1 MGRLLDGLS
10 SILGVCQLNSY
21 EGEAAM
27 KLEALASIHKNDP
40 FEYYP
45 IPLVKDRLQHNV
57 MLPYIFEDLEKKED
71 VSFIAWKIFCSLAKA
86 IENVSNNFN
95 VDRIAFSGGVFQNE
109 LLVDLINKLLSE
121 KKELYF
127 HKQLSPNDECIGF
140 GQIAC
145 YEILKTKQSMYNQLS
160 TSYVS

>member
-1 MGRLLDGLS
+1 
-10 SILGVCQLNSY
+10 
-21 EGEAAM
+21 
-27 KLEALASIHKNDP
+27 LASDHKQDS

-71 VSFIAWKIFCSLAKA
+71 ISPIAWKIFCSLAKA
-86 IENVSNNFN
+86 IENVSNYFD
-95 VDRIAFSGGVFQNE
+95 VHKIAFSGGVFQNE
-109 LLVDLINKLLSE
+109 LLTGLVIKLLSE

-127 HKQLSPNDECIGF
+127 HQQLSPNDECIGF

-160 TSYVS
+160 ANYIS